1 MIIYKEYMSVSLLNA
16 AKFRCDDFECVAENV
31 NQRLA
36 LTHLG
41 PGRPVP
47 IQPLMA
53 SPEPP
58 TPTSRWRP
66 SGAPVTS

>member
-31 NQRLA
+31 NQWLA

-41 PGRPVP
+41 PGRRCPDPATHGV
-47 IQPLMA
+47 A
-53 SPEPP
+53 
-58 TPTSRWRP
+58 R
-66 SGAPVTS
+66 AANAAKADV